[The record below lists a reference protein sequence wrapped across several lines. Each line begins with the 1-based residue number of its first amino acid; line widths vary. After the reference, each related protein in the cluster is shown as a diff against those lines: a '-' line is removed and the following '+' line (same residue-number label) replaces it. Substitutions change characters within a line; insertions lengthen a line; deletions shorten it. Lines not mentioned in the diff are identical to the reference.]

1 MSVARQHAEWLRL
14 IDVSGP
20 FLSVPVLK
28 DAFPQGLDAHEPGV
42 SHRLRE
48 GYEDWQENPRLHRQW
63 IRYVLGDL
71 LGHPDEVLLEGQA
84 VPQGLRHT
92 VGEHRE
98 TLFPDFVLADP
109 ESGKARVLVQVNPP
123 GTGLERPLA
132 GSRWKESPA
141 GRMAVLLRGTD
152 VRLGLVTNGEHW
164 TLVDAPPNAT
174 TGFATWRSD
183 LWLEEPI
190 TLRAF
195 RTLLGPRRLF
205 GVPEPERLEAL
216 LAASAERQK
225 EVTDQLGRQVRRA
238 VEILVH
244 ALDRADRESG
254 RTLLEGVSERE
265 LYDAAV
271 TFMMRLV
278 FLFCAEEQG
287 LFPLDDEQYAG
298 NYAASTLFGQLN
310 DAAEQG
316 GEEVLERRT
325 DAWQR
330 LLATF
335 RAIHGGVDHE
345 GMALPPY
352 GGHLF
357 APDRFPFLEGRPR
370 ESRWRATAARP
381 LPITNR
387 TVLHLLSAL
396 QLLRDAKTGEAQRLS
411 FRALDIEQI
420 GHVYEGLL
428 DHTVK
433 KATSPMVSLKGKEA
447 EEPEVTVDRLEALL
461 ATGPET
467 LVKEVAE
474 LSERSAKAVAKDLAI
489 GLAPQDEHPLAV
501 ACENDSALAARVRPF
516 VGLVRRDAAG
526 LPVVIPAGSH
536 FVTAGSDRRS
546 TGTHYTPRS
555 LTEPIVRY
563 TLEPLVWEGPAE
575 GKPETE
581 WALRSAKE
589 ILALKVCDMA
599 CGSGAFLVE
608 ACRYLSKR
616 LVEAWAE
623 AEKANPGKVL
633 ITPEGAMSEGRL
645 AESIIPR
652 EDEERLALARRLVVD
667 RCLYGVDINPMAV
680 EMAKLSLWLVTLQK
694 NVAFTFLDHC
704 IRCGDSLL
712 GVTDLRQI
720 ETLSMDPSNAT
731 APLFL
736 EEACRRAVARARAA
750 REKLEGFTVKDVR
763 DAEAKEA
770 MLGESE
776 QAVSVVKALADIT
789 TGAVLRRSTVDLG
802 ALQALLRE
810 VVSEPEG
817 PESTSAY
824 RNLQK
829 IRLSLLTLSPSE
841 GRSNPQPLQWPTE
854 FPEVFSVRQGF
865 DGIMGNPP
873 FLGGKRISTEL
884 SVDYAKALKEIVTRG
899 EKGAAD
905 LVCFFFRKAAM
916 LLNSRGRMGLLAT
929 NTISQGDSR
938 VIGLEGLLRSSG
950 GQIERADTDLPWP
963 GDASTV
969 VSRVIYGRQENKS
982 QRWLNSEPVETIS
995 THLDGVTE
1003 GLDVGPVDAQPI
1015 FASAGTY
1022 LYGEGF
1028 VLSPD
1033 EAREMVAAYP
1043 NCTDVLR
1050 PYLIADDLNS
1060 SPTCSAGRYAIDFG
1074 ERTEKEARGYAPAF
1088 ARIEKLV
1095 KPLRDGLTEQIHE
1108 ACYWKHWDKRP
1119 ELYRRLKKLKLAIAS
1134 SRVTKYFLFSFVP
1147 ADLLFGDR
1155 VVVFASDDPAMLGVL
1170 QSEVHQQWAYQRM
1183 TSQGKTPGYSV
1194 SKTFRT
1200 FVFPSTPIAAERT
1213 EELRLMVSDLLA
1225 TRKNLMET
1233 LGVGLTD
1240 LYNLYHDSASTNP
1253 SVRSLRGLQV
1263 SVDETVLDL
1272 YGWSDIQLDHQFRE
1286 DRAGVRFTVG
1296 RKAAGELL
1304 LRMARLNQATRSSAS
1319 AAGAKSGK
1327 RARRTHR
1334 GTDAQATFLME
1345 D

>member
-1 MSVARQHAEWLRL
+1 
-14 IDVSGP
+14 
-20 FLSVPVLK
+20 
-28 DAFPQGLDAHEPGV
+28 
-42 SHRLRE
+42 
-48 GYEDWQENPRLHRQW
+48 
-63 IRYVLGDL
+63 
-71 LGHPDEVLLEGQA
+71 
-84 VPQGLRHT
+84 
-92 VGEHRE
+92 
-98 TLFPDFVLADP
+98 
-109 ESGKARVLVQVNPP
+109 
-123 GTGLERPLA
+123 
-132 GSRWKESPA
+132 
-141 GRMAVLLRGTD
+141 MAVLLRGTD
-152 VRLGLVTNGEHW
+152 VRLGIVTNGEHW

-357 APDRFPFLEGRPR
+357 DPDRFPFLEGRPR
-370 ESRWRATAARP
+370 EGRWRATPARP

-433 KATSPMVSLKGKEA
+433 KAASPMVSLKGKEA
-447 EEPEVTVDRLEALL
+447 EEPEVTVDRLEELL
-461 ATGPET
+461 AKGPEP

-474 LSERSAKAVAKDLAI
+474 LSDRSAKAVAKDLAA

-501 ACENDSALAARVRPF
+501 ACENDAALAARVRPF
-516 VGLVRRDAAG
+516 TGLVRRDAAG

-581 WALRSAKE
+581 WSLRSAKE

-623 AEKANPGKVL
+623 VEKANPGKVL
-633 ITPEGAMSEGRL
+633 ITPEGAMSDGRL

-720 ETLSMDPSNAT
+720 ETLSMDPSRAT

-736 EEACRRAVARARAA
+736 EEACRNAVARAREA
-750 REKLEGFTVKDVR
+750 REKLEGFTVKDVK
-763 DAEAKEA
+763 DAEAKES
-770 MLGESE
+770 MLKEAE
-776 QAVSVVKALADIT
+776 QAVEALRLLADVTAALAVGDIDPGHSGLEILHLAAT
-789 TGAVLRRSTVDLG
+789 AAAKASGEAHLPVLER
-802 ALQALLRE
+802 LRHLAQS
-810 VVSEPEG
+810 VLNSGGTPE
-817 PESTSAY
+817 
-824 RNLQK
+824 QK
-829 IRLSLLTLSPSE
+829 KHRPMHWSI
-841 GRSNPQPLQWPTE
+841 E
-854 FPEVFSVRQGF
+854 FPEAAFSGGF
-865 DGIMGNPP
+865 SAVVGNPP
-873 FLGGKRISTEL
+873 FVGGQKITSQLGTSYRDYLVEYLAAGKRGS
-884 SVDYAKALKEIVTRG
+884 
-899 EKGAAD
+899 AD
-905 LVCFFFRKAAM
+905 LCAYFFLRARDLLRK
-916 LLNSRGRMGLLAT
+916 SGHFGLLAT
-929 NTISQGDSR
+929 NTIAQGDTR
-938 VIGLEGLLRSSG
+938 EVGLEQLEATGVSIFRAVSS
-950 GQIERADTDLPWP
+950 RKWP
-963 GDASTV
+963 GEAALEVAHVWATRARWNGHFILDDMPVANITSYLASSSA
-969 VSRVIYGRQENKS
+969 VSREKYALAENAKKAFKGPELNGLGFMISPSEAVALICADAKNDEVLQPFFNGEDLVSSPVVEASRWAINFRDWPEAQARTYPLCFDHLRREVLPFRAKSKVPKLREYWWRFKRLGLDLQVATSSMKRVMVCPMIAKHSVFQFVPTSAICGHTTIVFAFDDYGHFALLQSGIHETWVLEFMSTFESRKIYVIEDCF
-982 QRWLNSEPVETIS
+982 EAFPFP
-995 THLDGVTE
+995 DGV
-1003 GLDVGPVDAQPI
+1003 
-1015 FASAGTY
+1015 
-1022 LYGEGF
+1022 
-1028 VLSPD
+1028 
-1033 EAREMVAAYP
+1033 
-1043 NCTDVLR
+1043 
-1050 PYLIADDLNS
+1050 
-1060 SPTCSAGRYAIDFG
+1060 
-1074 ERTEKEARGYAPAF
+1074 
-1088 ARIEKLV
+1088 
-1095 KPLRDGLTEQIHE
+1095 DGLARLGEQYYLARVKLMTEY
-1108 ACYWKHWDKRP
+1108 AK
-1119 ELYRRLKKLKLAIAS
+1119 
-1134 SRVTKYFLFSFVP
+1134 
-1147 ADLLFGDR
+1147 
-1155 VVVFASDDPAMLGVL
+1155 
-1170 QSEVHQQWAYQRM
+1170 
-1183 TSQGKTPGYSV
+1183 
-1194 SKTFRT
+1194 
-1200 FVFPSTPIAAERT
+1200 
-1213 EELRLMVSDLLA
+1213 
-1225 TRKNLMET
+1225 
-1233 LGVGLTD
+1233 GLTD
-1240 LYNLYHDSASTNP
+1240 LYNSFHSESETQESIIELRHLQARMDRACADAYGWTDLDLGHGFRETKQGPHFTISEPARREVLDRLLELNHQRYAEEVAQGLHDKSAKGAKARKASRKTASTDTTEALFAP
-1253 SVRSLRGLQV
+1253 
-1263 SVDETVLDL
+1263 DE
-1272 YGWSDIQLDHQFRE
+1272 E
-1286 DRAGVRFTVG
+1286 
-1296 RKAAGELL
+1296 E
-1304 LRMARLNQATRSSAS
+1304 
-1319 AAGAKSGK
+1319 
-1327 RARRTHR
+1327 
-1334 GTDAQATFLME
+1334 
-1345 D
+1345 